1 MNLIHQLFGIPAYK
15 RIPLGIS
22 SLLYIFK
29 KCLHQNPKRGKW
41 FGGKAP
47 YGYTYRVIEENNG
60 GQKTRIEEFKGEK
73 DQQEV
78 VTEIYRLFEVLNSLN
93 KFMRELR
100 WNNDFLKSH
109 CIYFIN

>member
-1 MNLIHQLFGIPAYK
+1 MSVVSQTVKDGLTKIEAAITQERTRNTFQSK
-15 RIPLGIS
+15 T
-22 SLLYIFK
+22 
-29 KCLHQNPKRGKW
+29 KRGKW

-60 GQKTRIEEFKGEK
+60 GQKTRIEEFKGDK

-93 KFMRELR
+93 KFMRKLR
-100 WNNDFLKSH
+100 WNNDFFKSY